1 MHPPAAHLSPLVNL
15 NRGDEPMARVTEAEL
30 LHTIAESA
38 DADTDF
44 GGLGCFDTH
53 AHAASGLPPYRL
65 AAEACSE
72 LLADGDDATA
82 RPAPRYGLDELLSA
96 WPLRTGAALVL
107 VLLLALGVAGQGELE
122 LELIAAEA
130 AEQLATAASEGA
142 QP

>member
-44 GGLGCFDTH
+44 GGLGCYCP
-53 AHAASGLPPYRL
+53 APGQPYRR
-65 AAEACSE
+65 ACSE
-72 LLADGDDATA
+72 LLADGNHDDAATA

-130 AEQLATAASEGA
+130 AEQLATAASKGE